1 MARVIL
7 HELLRLPPEEVF
19 AGDQLRGWLFQWR
32 RRVSIETA
40 IALSN
45 LWFDHPDIT

>member
-7 HELLRLPPEEVF
+7 HELLRLLPEEVF
-19 AGDQLRGWLFQWR
+19 AGDQLREWPFQWHR
-32 RRVSIETA
+32 KVLIETA

-45 LWFDHPDIT
+45 LWFDHPDTT